1 MNFGNSKEERQIN
14 AKNHMIEMSKKYAE
28 QIKYS
33 IDKSYIQD
41 REYDYSYLGDT
52 KEGSTCK
59 LVNAD
64 TVSVL
69 FKAYSKYG
77 TTSKYGVLNFASYK
91 YPGGGFIKGSKAQEE
106 CLCHESTL
114 YNVLKE
120 FDSTFY
126 RYNRSRTY
134 YGLYSNRSIYTPN
147 IIFERDDIPMS
158 ANVISIAAPNIAAI
172 KRSNRPVSDKY
183 IKEAIDGRILTIIY
197 LANKFNIET
206 LVLGAFGCGVFN
218 NDPEYIAK
226 SFMKQIKQYS
236 NTKNIIFAI
245 PYSNH
250 NKSNFLAFDS
260 VLEEY
265 YYR

>member
-1 MNFGNSKEERQIN
+1 MNFGSSKEERQLN
-14 AKNHMIEMSKKYAE
+14 AKNHMIEMSRKYAE
-28 QIKYS
+28 QIQYS
-33 IDKSYIQD
+33 IDNAYIQTQ
-41 REYDYSYLGDT
+41 EYDYSHLGDT
-52 KEGSTCK
+52 KEGSICK
-59 LVNAD
+59 LVDNDA
-64 TVSVL
+64 VSAL
-69 FKAYSKYG
+69 FKVYDKYG
-77 TTSKYGVLNFASYK
+77 TTSKYGVLNFASYR

-126 RYNRSRTY
+126 RDNRSRTY

-147 IIFERDDIPMS
+147 IIFERDGIAMF

-172 KRSNRPVSDKY
+172 KRTNITVSDKY
-183 IKEAIDGRILTIIY
+183 IKEAIDSRILTIIY

-206 LVLGAFGCGVFN
+206 LILGAFGCGVFK
-218 NDPEYIAK
+218 NDPEYIAN

-236 NTKNIIFAI
+236 NTKNIIFAV
-245 PYSNH
+245 PYSRH

-265 YYR
+265 YYF